1 MNGMAGLEE
10 AVVELRMVE
19 QEEAMA
25 VMARIQMALEDMGR
39 VQRHVSLE
47 TRLGICMQE
56 VAEPDMPVTE
66 IRSTEEMEV
75 AAMETWRVL

>member
-10 AVVELRMVE
+10 AVVELRMVG

-56 VAEPDMPVTE
+56 AAAPDMPGTE
-66 IRSTEEMEV
+66 IRNTAAPAG
-75 AAMETWRVL
+75 AAMETWRAR